1 MIHVCD
7 ATKYFL
13 CIICDKKTS
22 REKRSHTTT
31 IPSALSTK
39 KKKEKQDKNKTTIP
53 EYNMTSLSSSS
64 TAILNLPPR
73 TKAALHHLQ
82 TLRPL
87 DGYSVD
93 NFVSTTGKTLWRLK
107 RRGVPLCDDGFLEIV
122 VIQSGTTSTATA
134 SSSSSTSATTTNCEG
149 CTVGIQVLTSKG
161 DAGRGIILVDRD
173 GSVAGNKDGGRVIT
187 VSMADTLSN
196 VGKIHTNTAAEAH
209 RSRDGSSSFMT
220 SSSIRS
226 NNATNRPFTGS
237 IDNPFA
243 SISNDQMVQYAFLAF
258 GGLIALKMMF
268 SLLFGGGLGIV
279 LLPVLYYYALQNC
292 PNSESF
298 DAKRELKR
306 VMRGWVAH
314 YQSYLFYWFWNVCLL
329 FLVIFRWFC
338 HVFFFP
344 FVFVQFCYPTKI
356 FSLNQWNLSTHLP
369 EDQQPKG
376 FFEQGLNRLA
386 ASISTELATSLGYEC
401 EISVSLDRKYLSGLF
416 FSKDAS

>member
-1 MIHVCD
+1 
-7 ATKYFL
+7 
-13 CIICDKKTS
+13 
-22 REKRSHTTT
+22 
-31 IPSALSTK
+31 
-39 KKKEKQDKNKTTIP
+39 
-53 EYNMTSLSSSS
+53 MTSLSSSS
-64 TAILNLPPR
+64 TAILNLPLR

-122 VIQSGTTSTATA
+122 VIQSGTTSTATGSSI
-134 SSSSSTSATTTNCEG
+134 SSSISETTINCEG

-161 DAGRGIILVDRD
+161 DVGRGTILVNRD
-173 GSVAGNKDGGRVIT
+173 GSVAGNKVGGRVIT
-187 VSMADTLSN
+187 VSMANTLN
-196 VGKIHTNTAAEAH
+196 CVGKIHTNTAAEAH
-209 RSRDGSSSFMT
+209 RSRDGLCSFMN
-220 SSSIRS
+220 SSPIRH
-226 NNATNRPFTGS
+226 NTATNRSSTGS

-243 SISNDQMVQYAFLAF
+243 NMSNDQMVQYAFLAF
-258 GGLIALKMMF
+258 GGLVALKIIF
-268 SLLFGGGLGIV
+268 SLLLGGGLGIV

-306 VMRGWVAH
+306 VMRG
-314 YQSYLFYWFWNVCLL
+314 
-329 FLVIFRWFC
+329 
-338 HVFFFP
+338 
-344 FVFVQFCYPTKI
+344 
-356 FSLNQWNLSTHLP
+356 THLP

-401 EISVSLDRKYLSGLF
+401 EITNYFGAAKMAFVRVPVAGTDFYWIGVFGKWRFIGQKEVPQT
-416 FSKDAS
+416 KTD